1 VSQSPVWLAPLYY
14 EEYTDLSPGGL
25 GIEEMEEIGGSAN
38 VVRMPAKDALIINT
52 HDLGYNLS
60 KYVTSSYLH
69 VLACALACAQAFL
82 ALSVRGSKLGA
93 VCTMDSVPGGAQAE
107 RNETSH
113 ADICT
118 KPGFVTSPRTG
129 K

>member
-1 VSQSPVWLAPLYY
+1 
-14 EEYTDLSPGGL
+14 
-25 GIEEMEEIGGSAN
+25 M
-38 VVRMPAKDALIINT
+38 
-52 HDLGYNLS
+52 
-60 KYVTSSYLH
+60 YVTLYLH
-69 VLACALACAQAFL
+69 VLACAQAIL
-82 ALSVRGSKLGA
+82 ALSVRGTKLGA

-113 ADICT
+113 ADVCT